1 LQGSNSFANELNRE
15 QVHQTSITT
24 VGQKR
29 YLDIAID
36 LLISNFVRLKSR
48 ALHIVSSVFLI
59 GSLLFAQV
67 GVNFFHNN
75 HDVHQL
81 KSVSAPL
88 KDGAA
93 GVQKHDEHC
102 KVCSIDFFNH
112 AFIPSTLLTFDHP
125 VFNTHEVQ
133 HNFCIERIAQ
143 SYSQGRA
150 PPFSI

>member
-1 LQGSNSFANELNRE
+1 
-15 QVHQTSITT
+15 
-24 VGQKR
+24 
-29 YLDIAID
+29 
-36 LLISNFVRLKSR
+36 LKSKS
-48 ALHIVSSVFLI
+48 LHIITSVFLI

-67 GVNFFHNN
+67 AVNFFHHN

-81 KSVSAPL
+81 KSVSVPL

-112 AFIPSTLLTFDHP
+112 AFIPSALLTFDHP
-125 VFNTHEVQ
+125 IFSSHKVRFDFH
-133 HNFCIERIAQ
+133 IERIVV

-150 PPFSI
+150 PPASV

>member
-1 LQGSNSFANELNRE
+1 
-15 QVHQTSITT
+15 
-24 VGQKR
+24 
-29 YLDIAID
+29 
-36 LLISNFVRLKSR
+36 LKSR
-48 ALHIVSSVFLI
+48 ALHILSSVFLI

-67 GVNFFHNN
+67 AVNFFHNN

-112 AFIPSTLLTFDHP
+112 ALIPSALFTFDHP
-125 VFNTHEVQ
+125 VFNSHEVQ
-133 HNFCIERIAQ
+133 FNFHIERIAI

-150 PPFSI
+150 PPVSIV

>member
-1 LQGSNSFANELNRE
+1 LSKEGLTALPMPPAFLTL
-15 QVHQTSITT
+15 H
-24 VGQKR
+24 
-29 YLDIAID
+29 
-36 LLISNFVRLKSR
+36 LLKPRT
-48 ALHIVSSVFLI
+48 LHIVSSLFLI
-59 GSLLFAQV
+59 GSLLFSQV
-67 GVNFFHNN
+67 AVNFFHNN

-81 KSVSAPL
+81 KSVSVPL

-133 HNFCIERIAQ
+133 HNLSIERIAV

-150 PPFSI
+150 PPVIV

>member
-1 LQGSNSFANELNRE
+1 
-15 QVHQTSITT
+15 
-24 VGQKR
+24 
-29 YLDIAID
+29 
-36 LLISNFVRLKSR
+36 LKSR
-48 ALHIVSSVFLI
+48 TLHIFYSAFLI

-67 GVNFFHNN
+67 AVNFFHNN

-81 KSVSAPL
+81 KSVSVPL

-112 AFIPSTLLTFDHP
+112 AFIPSAHLTFDHP
-125 VFNTHEVQ
+125 VFNAQETTLSFRV
-133 HNFCIERIAQ
+133 ERIAV

-150 PPFSI
+150 PPVSII